1 MEYQKIINL
10 LDNTPNQPTRFRTK
24 KWVEMNDDARGTY
37 HTNSKF
43 KFKTSMLKSSLFD
56 YSEVQILVSR
66 TIIVEELAAG
76 KANNGVE
83 VVFKNCNPF
92 ADCISEI
99 NKKPAD
105 KAKDI
110 DVVI

>member
-1 MEYQKIINL
+1 
-10 LDNTPNQPTRFRTK
+10 
-24 KWVEMNDDARGTY
+24 
-37 HTNSKF
+37 
-43 KFKTSMLKSSLFD
+43 MLKSSLFD

-76 KANNGVE
+76 KANNDVE

-99 NKKPAD
+99 NKKQAD